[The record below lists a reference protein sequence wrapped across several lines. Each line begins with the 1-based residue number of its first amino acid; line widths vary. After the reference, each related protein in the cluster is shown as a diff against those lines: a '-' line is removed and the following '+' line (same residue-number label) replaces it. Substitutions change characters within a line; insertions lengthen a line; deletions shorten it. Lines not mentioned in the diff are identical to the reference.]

1 MLDTDT
7 CTALIKRQPERALK
21 KLRGKS
27 VGQVGLSSIV
37 LSELSYGVAR
47 SARPQQNLDALREF
61 LSALEI
67 AVYDEDCALRYGA
80 TRANLERVG
89 RRIGSLDTLIAAHA
103 LYLDAVLVTHNVKE
117 FSRVEGLRLEDWLGS
132 A

>member
-67 AVYDEDCALRYGA
+67 AV
-80 TRANLERVG
+80 
-89 RRIGSLDTLIAAHA
+89 
-103 LYLDAVLVTHNVKE
+103 
-117 FSRVEGLRLEDWLGS
+117 
-132 A
+132 